1 MPRLSRVAVLLV
13 AVPLALS
20 ACKKKPAAVE
30 PEPQIPTST
39 ATPPSTNNTADEDAA
54 PRAAAEA
61 VRKAIEAARSALLET
76 IFYDYDSDDLRSDAR
91 ATLDA
96 KLRVLNANPSLRI
109 RIEGHC
115 DERGTD
121 QYNLA
126 LGRRRAAQ
134 AKQYLLDRGIDA
146 SRIETVSYGRERPV
160 VQGGTEE
167 AFAQNRRGEFQIIA
181 GGEEL
186 KAP

>member
-1 MPRLSRVAVLLV
+1 MSRPSHIALLLV
-13 AVPLALS
+13 ALPLAVG

-30 PEPQIPTST
+30 PEPQLPAQT
-39 ATPPSTNNTADEDAA
+39 ATPPARENTDDEAA
-54 PRAAAEA
+54 RRAAAEA
-61 VRKAIEAARSALLET
+61 ARRAVEAARAALLET
-76 IFYDYDSDDLRSDAR
+76 IYYDYDSDELRSDSR

-109 RIEGHC
+109 RIDGHC

-126 LGRRRAAQ
+126 LGRRRADQ
-134 AKQYLLDRGIDA
+134 AKRYLLDRGIDA
-146 SRIETVSYGRERPV
+146 ARIETVSYGRERPV
-160 VQGGTEE
+160 VQGATEE
-167 AFAQNRRGEFQIIA
+167 AWAQNRRGEFQIIA
-181 GGEEL
+181 GGDEL

>member
-13 AVPLALS
+13 AVPLAVS

-30 PEPQIPTST
+30 PEPQMPVQT
-39 ATPPSTNNTADEDAA
+39 ATPPNTNPVDDEAA
-54 PRAAAEA
+54 KRAAEEA

-76 IFYDYDSDDLRSDAR
+76 IYYDYDSDELRSDAR

-96 KLRVLNANPSLRI
+96 KLRVLNANPALRI

-126 LGRRRAAQ
+126 LGRRRADQ
-134 AKQYLLDRGIDA
+134 AKRYLMDRGIDA
-146 SRIETVSYGRERPV
+146 SRIETISYGNERPV

-167 AFAQNRRGEFQIIA
+167 AWAQNRRGEFQIIA
-181 GGEEL
+181 GGAEL